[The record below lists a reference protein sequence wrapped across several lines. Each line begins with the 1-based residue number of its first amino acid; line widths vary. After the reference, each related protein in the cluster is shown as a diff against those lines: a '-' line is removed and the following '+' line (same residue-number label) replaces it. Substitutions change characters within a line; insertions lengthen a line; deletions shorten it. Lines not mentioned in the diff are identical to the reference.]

1 MLVVVE
7 VVVEVMKMQVE
18 EMVVEIEERDIVEMM
33 KEVVQEVMEVEQMI
47 EMEGAEK
54 MVVEVMVT
62 TGGEGSIEVVEVMG
76 MIVKGSK

>member
-54 MVVEVMVT
+54 IVVEVMVT

-76 MIVKGSK
+76 MIVKGAK